1 MEFQQI
7 QLEIKDYIAVVT
19 MNNPPVNATTPRM
32 QEELTYCFDMFSDRD
47 DVRVAIIT
55 AAGKMFCGGLDLKV
69 RASTVPEPGQSWA
82 TRRAWRE
89 CTYSMMEC
97 KKPVIA
103 AINGPAL
110 GAGIGIASSCDILV
124 ASTLAEM
131 RLPEINVGLLGGAKR
146 SMRLFGHSK
155 VRRMMFCGT
164 PVKADELKQLGVVES
179 VVAPEKLMEEAMSI
193 AREIASKSPIA
204 IKLAKI
210 GVNAIE
216 EMSVRDGYRFEQ
228 DMTAELGRY
237 EDSKEAMRAF
247 VEKRPAVF
255 KGR

>member
-1 MEFQQI
+1 MDFQQI
-7 QLEIKDYIAVVT
+7 KVDIKDYIAVVT
-19 MNNPPVNATTPRM
+19 MANPPVNAMSLQM
-32 QEELTYCFDMFSDRD
+32 QAELTRAFDSFSDRD
-47 DVRVAIIT
+47 DVRVAVIT
-55 AAGKMFCGGLDLKV
+55 GSGKMFCAGADLK
-69 RASTVPEPGQSWA
+69 RKTGHVPEPGDQWA
-82 TRRAWRE
+82 DRRSWRE
-89 CTYSMMEC
+89 CTYSIMEC
-97 KKPVIA
+97 KKPVIC

-110 GAGIGIASSCDILV
+110 GAGLGLVASCDILI
-124 ASTLAEM
+124 ASTTAEL
-131 RLPEINVGLLGGAKR
+131 RLPEINVGLLGGARR

-155 VRRMMFCGT
+155 VRRMMFTGRG
-164 PVKADELKQLGVVES
+164 VKAAELEKLGVVEE
-179 VVAPEKLMEEAMSI
+179 VVPPEQLMDTAMEI
-193 AREIASKSPIA
+193 AREIAAKSPIA